1 MLKYIASCLAF
12 ATASAADLQIL
23 TDQVEN
29 SLSGDASFTYYESY
43 PRCCPGNPNY
53 DPNASK
59 AECDD
64 YSGCKY
70 SGDFEAL
77 GHKSFDYVKSND
89 LVSFFDNSNA
99 SGSHFMTNYGGRTIT
114 LTKGSVSF
122 TATIADTCAN
132 KDCKDNCCTKNSQ
145 PSGYL
150 LDMEYYTVKRHFGS
164 TSAAEGQI
172 HFTIGPPVPLPCSW
186 PGHCKGDPC
195 KSGGDCDGNMT
206 CVSGKCA

>member
-1 MLKYIASCLAF
+1 MFKFIAACFAF
-12 ATASAADLQIL
+12 ATASAAELQIV
-23 TDQVEN
+23 TDQIEN
-29 SLSGDASFTYYESY
+29 GLSGDASFTYYESY
-43 PRCCPGNPNY
+43 PRCCPDNPNY

-59 AECDD
+59 TECKD

-77 GHKSFDYVKSND
+77 GHKSFDWVKSND
-89 LVSFFDNSNA
+89 IVSFYDNSNA
-99 SGSHFMTNYGGRTIT
+99 SGSNFMTNYGGRTIT
-114 LTKGSVSF
+114 LTKGSVTF

-132 KDCKDNCCTKNSQ
+132 KDCNNCCAKNSL

-150 LDMEYYTVKRHFGS
+150 LDMEYYTIKRHFGS
-164 TSAAEGQI
+164 ISAADGQI

-195 KSGGDCDGNMT
+195 SSGSDCDGDMT